1 MGVFGR
7 NAKGFV
13 PNRENAGDS
22 AAGTLADV
30 DHRKH
35 FEDGGVARVGHSA
48 VNCLLDADTER
59 ARILK
64 RETAFV
70 FFDKN
75 YFLFSRSTSF
85 RMSSM
90 TSVLAIAL
98 SKLKTMKTLPP
109 NFSVKSSK
117 LAFIRSVNEYEPKF
131 AFAVIGLI

>member
-35 FEDGGVARVGHSA
+35 FEDCGVTRVRHSA
-48 VNCLLDADTER
+48 VNSLLDADAER

-64 RETAFV
+64 RETVFV
-70 FFDKN
+70 FFDN
-75 YFLFSRSTSF
+75 DAATSIIIGICK
-85 RMSSM
+85 
-90 TSVLAIAL
+90 SVQ
-98 SKLKTMKTLPP
+98 K
-109 NFSVKSSK
+109 NFSDCLVDGGV
-117 LAFIRSVNEYEPKF
+117 VNSCDSFQNKRTLDVFGKF
-131 AFAVIGLI
+131 VENFEKEVENVAAPFART